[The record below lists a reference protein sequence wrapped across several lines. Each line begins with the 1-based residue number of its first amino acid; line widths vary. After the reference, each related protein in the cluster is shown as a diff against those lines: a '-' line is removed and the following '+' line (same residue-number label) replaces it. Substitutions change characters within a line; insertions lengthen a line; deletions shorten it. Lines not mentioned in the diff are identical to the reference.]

1 MNPELPFIIL
11 GTLGMT
17 GLAGWILKPVIEG
30 LGRRVAGTGSAQV
43 AALEAEVQELHQRL
57 ADVDGVA
64 QRLVE
69 IEDRLDFAERLIA
82 QQRPAG
88 SLADGSEAR

>member
-30 LGRRVAGTGSAQV
+30 LGRRLAGIGSAQV
-43 AALEAEVQELHQRL
+43 AALEAEVQELQQRL
-57 ADVDGVA
+57 TDVDGVA
-64 QRLVE
+64 HRLTEV
-69 IEDRLDFAERLIA
+69 EDRLDFTERLLA
-82 QQRPAG
+82 RQRSAG
-88 SLADGSEAR
+88 SLPEGSDVP